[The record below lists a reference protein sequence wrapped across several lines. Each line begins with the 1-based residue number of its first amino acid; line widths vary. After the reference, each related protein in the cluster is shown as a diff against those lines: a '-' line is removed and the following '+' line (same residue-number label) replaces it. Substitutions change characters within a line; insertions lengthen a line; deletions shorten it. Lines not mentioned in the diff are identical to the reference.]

1 MKYIIAPANQEQD
14 EEKDKTDGLAPKR
27 SEFLL
32 PEDIIYL
39 DGNSLGPVTKNA
51 TKRIKEAT
59 EQEWGVGLIRSWN
72 DSGWADLPKKVGQKQ
87 LLYLVFNLK
96 TSL

>member
-1 MKYIIAPANQEQD
+1 MKNLSFDQAK
-14 EEKDKTDGLAPKR
+14 EKDKADGLAPKR

-51 TKRIKEAT
+51 TKRSRNGE
-59 EQEWGVGLIRSWN
+59 L
-72 DSGWADLPKKVGQKQ
+72 D
-87 LLYLVFNLK
+87 
-96 TSL
+96 